1 MSLDL
6 WLWAT
11 LFGLGMYHGI
21 NPAMGWLFAVALG
34 MQERSHRVT
43 LIALLPIA
51 AGHALS
57 VVCFFILATLLRWSL
72 PMTFLRFLIAFV
84 LLAFGTYR
92 LLRQRHLRW
101 VGMRVSWWELGWWS
115 FLMATAHGAGL
126 MLTPLALCLPQ
137 GQGRWSGA
145 LFSGY
150 FGEALGIL
158 SSSLTS
164 PLLATLVHAAGMLTA
179 MALMAWLVYEKFGV
193 AILRHW
199 WLNFDLLWG
208 VALFIAGITTL
219 TLPTN

>member
-1 MSLDL
+1 MAFSPSKIVARGRWQNCQGKEVTDMSNRFKQQLGAGL
-6 WLWAT
+6 WKRPLRD
-11 LFGLGMYHGI
+11 GEI
-21 NPAMGWLFAVALG
+21 
-34 MQERSHRVT
+34 
-43 LIALLPIA
+43 
-51 AGHALS
+51 
-57 VVCFFILATLLRWSL
+57 LLRVC
-72 PMTFLRFLIAFV
+72 M
-84 LLAFGTYR
+84 
-92 LLRQRHLRW
+92 
-101 VGMRVSWWELGWWS
+101 
-115 FLMATAHGAGL
+115 AGL

-219 TLPTN
+219 TLPTT